1 MDSDAFQTLQPQ
13 ERMRHDYT
21 CELELKSLAIREK
34 NSKLNN
40 FDTKHNRRI
49 NELIKVYMKLNN
61 TKDQKSKNLQQKLKE
76 RIVKLSE
83 ITNVDR
89 VSHEKFGEIVL
100 LMIKN
105 ILRKPNFSGYTWRDD
120 FYSYATYR
128 VLRYINNF
136 DHTKLSQR
144 TNLPVNAFSY
154 ISQIIHNSIIFIINE
169 NNKQQE
175 ELEKLSDDESREYNL
190 EVSQNGKNKNRLSDR
205 ASLVDYFTITEQDIQ
220 STLYDTLKD
229 FKIYNKTI
237 FYYPKS
243 YTITYQEFDM
253 LKTLEGFDLI
263 SLIKQSE
270 DPVVEEVEQEDFD
283 YFSDF

>member
-1 MDSDAFQTLQPQ
+1 MQPN
-13 ERMRHDYT
+13 ERLKHDYT

-40 FDTKHNRRI
+40 FDTKYNNRI
-49 NELIKVYMKLNN
+49 NELVKTYVNLNN
-61 TKDQKSKNLQQKLKE
+61 SKHPKAKPLQQKLKE

-83 ITNVDR
+83 VTNIDR
-89 VSHEKFGEIVL
+89 NSHEKFGEIVL

-120 FYSYATYR
+120 FYSYSTFR
-128 VLRYINNF
+128 VLRYIHNF

-154 ISQIIHNSIIFIINE
+154 ISQIIHNSIVFIINE
-169 NNKQQE
+169 NNKQQN
-175 ELEKLSDDESREYNL
+175 ELEKISDDESRELNL
-190 EVSQNGKNKNRLSDR
+190 ETSQNGKNKNRITDKIPLI
-205 ASLVDYFTITEQDIQ
+205 DYFTIFEEDITD
-220 STLYDTLKD
+220 SLYDTLKD

-237 FYYPKS
+237 FYYPKN
-243 YTITYQEFDM
+243 YLITYEEFDK
-253 LKTLEGFDLI
+253 LKTLENFNLI
-263 SLIKQSE
+263 SLIKQTESPKKE
-270 DPVVEEVEQEDFD
+270 TKEPEQID

>member
-1 MDSDAFQTLQPQ
+1 MQPN
-13 ERMRHDYT
+13 ERLKHDYT

-40 FDTKHNRRI
+40 FDTKYNNRI
-49 NELIKVYMKLNN
+49 NELVKTHVNLNN
-61 TKDQKSKNLQQKLKE
+61 SKHPKAKSLQQKLKE

-83 ITNVDR
+83 VTNIDR
-89 VSHEKFGEIVL
+89 NSHEKFGEIVL

-120 FYSYATYR
+120 FYSYSTFR
-128 VLRYINNF
+128 VLRYIHNF

-154 ISQIIHNSIIFIINE
+154 ISQIIHNSIVFIINE
-169 NNKQQE
+169 NNKQQN
-175 ELEKLSDDESREYNL
+175 ELEKISDDESRELNL
-190 EVSQNGKNKNRLSDR
+190 ETSQNGKNKNRITDKIPLI
-205 ASLVDYFTITEQDIQ
+205 DYFTIFEEDITD
-220 STLYDTLKD
+220 SLYDTLKD

-237 FYYPKS
+237 FYYPKN
-243 YTITYQEFDM
+243 YLITYEEFDK
-253 LKTLEGFDLI
+253 LKTLENFNLI
-263 SLIKQSE
+263 SLIKQTE
-270 DPVVEEVEQEDFD
+270 PPKKETKEPEQID

>member
-1 MDSDAFQTLQPQ
+1 MQPN
-13 ERMRHDYT
+13 ERLKHDYT

-40 FDTKHNRRI
+40 FDTKYNNRI
-49 NELIKVYMKLNN
+49 NELVKTYVNLNN
-61 TKDQKSKNLQQKLKE
+61 SKHPKAKPLQQKLKE

-83 ITNVDR
+83 VTNIDR
-89 VSHEKFGEIVL
+89 NSHEKFGEIVL

-120 FYSYATYR
+120 FYSYSTFR
-128 VLRYINNF
+128 VLRYIHNF

-154 ISQIIHNSIIFIINE
+154 ISQIIHNSIVFIINE
-169 NNKQQE
+169 NNKQQN
-175 ELEKLSDDESREYNL
+175 ELEKISDDESRELNL
-190 EVSQNGKNKNRLSDR
+190 ETSQNGKNKNRITNKIPLI
-205 ASLVDYFTITEQDIQ
+205 DYFTIFEEDITD
-220 STLYDTLKD
+220 SLYDTLKD

-237 FYYPKS
+237 FYYPKN
-243 YTITYQEFDM
+243 YLITYEEFDK
-253 LKTLEGFDLI
+253 LKTLENFNLI
-263 SLIKQSE
+263 SLIKQTESPKKE
-270 DPVVEEVEQEDFD
+270 TKEPEQID

>member
-1 MDSDAFQTLQPQ
+1 MQPN
-13 ERMRHDYT
+13 ERLKHDYT

-40 FDTKHNRRI
+40 FDTKYNNRI
-49 NELIKVYMKLNN
+49 NELVKTYVNLNN
-61 TKDQKSKNLQQKLKE
+61 SKHPKAKSLQQKLKE

-83 ITNVDR
+83 VTNIDR
-89 VSHEKFGEIVL
+89 NSHEKFGEIVL

-120 FYSYATYR
+120 FYSYSTFR
-128 VLRYINNF
+128 VLRYIHNF

-154 ISQIIHNSIIFIINE
+154 ISQIIHNSIVFIINE
-169 NNKQQE
+169 NNKQQN
-175 ELEKLSDDESREYNL
+175 ELEKMSDDESRELNL
-190 EVSQNGKNKNRLSDR
+190 ETSQNGKNKNRITDKIPLI
-205 ASLVDYFTITEQDIQ
+205 DYFTIFEEDITD
-220 STLYDTLKD
+220 SLYDTLKD

-237 FYYPKS
+237 FYYPKN
-243 YTITYQEFDM
+243 YLITYEEFDR
-253 LKTLEGFDLI
+253 LKTLENFNLI
-263 SLIKQSE
+263 SLIKQTESPKKE
-270 DPVVEEVEQEDFD
+270 TKETEQID

>member
-1 MDSDAFQTLQPQ
+1 MQPN
-13 ERMRHDYT
+13 ERLKHDYT

-40 FDTKHNRRI
+40 FDTKYNNRI
-49 NELIKVYMKLNN
+49 NELVKTYVNLNN
-61 TKDQKSKNLQQKLKE
+61 SKHPKAKPLQQKLKE

-83 ITNVDR
+83 VTNIDR
-89 VSHEKFGEIVL
+89 NSHEKFGEIVL

-120 FYSYATYR
+120 FYSYSTFR
-128 VLRYINNF
+128 VLRYIHNF

-154 ISQIIHNSIIFIINE
+154 ISQIIHNSIVFIINE
-169 NNKQQE
+169 NNKQQN
-175 ELEKLSDDESREYNL
+175 ELEKISDDESRELNL
-190 EVSQNGKNKNRLSDR
+190 ETSQNGKNKNRITDKIPLI
-205 ASLVDYFTITEQDIQ
+205 DYFTIFEEDIID
-220 STLYDTLKD
+220 SLYDTLKD

-237 FYYPKS
+237 FYYPKN
-243 YTITYQEFDM
+243 YLITYEEFDK
-253 LKTLEGFDLI
+253 LKTLENFNLI
-263 SLIKQSE
+263 SLIKQTESPKKETKESE
-270 DPVVEEVEQEDFD
+270 QID

>member
-1 MDSDAFQTLQPQ
+1 MQPN
-13 ERMRHDYT
+13 ERLKHDYT

-40 FDTKHNRRI
+40 FDTKYNNRI
-49 NELIKVYMKLNN
+49 NELVKTYVNLNN
-61 TKDQKSKNLQQKLKE
+61 SKHPKAKPLQQKLKE

-83 ITNVDR
+83 VTNIDR
-89 VSHEKFGEIVL
+89 NSHEKFGEIVL

-120 FYSYATYR
+120 FYSYSTFR
-128 VLRYINNF
+128 VLRYIHNF

-154 ISQIIHNSIIFIINE
+154 ISQIIHNSIVFIINE
-169 NNKQQE
+169 NNKQQN
-175 ELEKLSDDESREYNL
+175 ELEKISDDESRELNL
-190 EVSQNGKNKNRLSDR
+190 ETSQNGKNKNRITDKIPLI
-205 ASLVDYFTITEQDIQ
+205 DYFTIFEEDITD
-220 STLYDTLKD
+220 SLYDTLKD

-237 FYYPKS
+237 FYYPKN
-243 YTITYQEFDM
+243 YLITCEEFDK
-253 LKTLEGFDLI
+253 LKTLENFNLI
-263 SLIKQSE
+263 SLIKQTESPKKETKESE
-270 DPVVEEVEQEDFD
+270 QID

>member
-1 MDSDAFQTLQPQ
+1 MQPN
-13 ERMRHDYT
+13 ERLKHDYT

-40 FDTKHNRRI
+40 FDTKYNNRI
-49 NELIKVYMKLNN
+49 NELIKTYVNLNN
-61 TKDQKSKNLQQKLKE
+61 SKHPKAKSLQQKLKE

-83 ITNVDR
+83 VTNIDR
-89 VSHEKFGEIVL
+89 NSHEKFGEIVL

-120 FYSYATYR
+120 FYSYSTFR
-128 VLRYINNF
+128 VLRYIHNF

-154 ISQIIHNSIIFIINE
+154 ISQIIHNSIVFIINE
-169 NNKQQE
+169 NNKQQN
-175 ELEKLSDDESREYNL
+175 ELEKMSDDESRELNL
-190 EVSQNGKNKNRLSDR
+190 ETSQNGKNKNRITDKIPLI
-205 ASLVDYFTITEQDIQ
+205 DYFTIFEEDITD
-220 STLYDTLKD
+220 SLYDTLKD

-237 FYYPKS
+237 FYYPKN
-243 YTITYQEFDM
+243 YLITYEEFDK
-253 LKTLEGFDLI
+253 LKTLENFNLI
-263 SLIKQSE
+263 SLIKQTESPKKE
-270 DPVVEEVEQEDFD
+270 TKEPEQID

>member
-1 MDSDAFQTLQPQ
+1 MQPN
-13 ERMRHDYT
+13 ERLKHDYT

-40 FDTKHNRRI
+40 FDTKYNNRI
-49 NELIKVYMKLNN
+49 NELIKTYVNLNN
-61 TKDQKSKNLQQKLKE
+61 SKHPKAKSLQQKLKE

-83 ITNVDR
+83 VTNIDR
-89 VSHEKFGEIVL
+89 NSHEKFGEIVL

-120 FYSYATYR
+120 FYSYSTFR
-128 VLRYINNF
+128 VLRYIHNF

-154 ISQIIHNSIIFIINE
+154 ISQIIHNSIVFIINE
-169 NNKQQE
+169 NNKQQN
-175 ELEKLSDDESREYNL
+175 ELEKISDDESRELNL
-190 EVSQNGKNKNRLSDR
+190 ETSQNGKNKNRITDKIPLI
-205 ASLVDYFTITEQDIQ
+205 DYFTIFEEDITD
-220 STLYDTLKD
+220 SLYDTLKD

-237 FYYPKS
+237 FYYPKN
-243 YTITYQEFDM
+243 YLITYEEFDR
-253 LKTLEGFDLI
+253 LKTLENFNLI
-263 SLIKQSE
+263 SLIKQTE
-270 DPVVEEVEQEDFD
+270 PPKKETKEPEQID